1 MNGVSRRPWS
11 RTVMEALFVLV
22 LIVAAALGSKQL
34 APRELALGL
43 GKIKDG
49 DSFVLR
55 GKQVRLHGIDAPEY
69 RQTCESAKGKDYPC
83 GKDAAKA
90 LRELLRGR
98 NITCTEIERDRYR
111 RSVSVCRNG
120 EVELNKEMVR
130 LGWAIAYRRHSRNY
144 VVAEREAKAA
154 KRGLWSGK
162 FAMPEDYRNQTRP
175 VSGDV
180 SGKDSG
186 LEEGEE

>member
-1 MNGVSRRPWS
+1 MRGVSARPWS
-11 RTVMEALFVLV
+11 RTIMEALFVLV
-22 LIVAAALGSKQL
+22 LIAAAALGSKQL
-34 APRELALGL
+34 APKELAPGL

-69 RQTCESAKGKDYPC
+69 RQTCETSKGRDYEC

-90 LRELLRGR
+90 FRELLRGR
-98 NITCTEIERDRYR
+98 KITCIQIERDRYR

-130 LGWAIAYRRHSRNY
+130 LGWAVAYRRHSRNY
-144 VVAEREAKAA
+144 IAAEREAKQA
-154 KRGLWSGK
+154 KRGIWAGK
-162 FAMPEDYRNQTRP
+162 FVMPEDYRNQTRP
-175 VSGDV
+175 AASDLSGFED
-180 SGKDSG
+180 
-186 LEEGEE
+186 GEE

>member
-1 MNGVSRRPWS
+1 MRGVSRRPWS
-11 RTVMEALFVLV
+11 RSVMEALFVLV
-22 LIVAAALGSKQL
+22 LIAAAALGSKQL
-34 APRELALGL
+34 APRELAPGL

-69 RQTCESAKGKDYPC
+69 RQTCETAKGKDYAC

-98 NITCTEIERDRYR
+98 KITCTEIERDRYR
-111 RSVSVCRNG
+111 RSVSICRNG

-130 LGWAIAYRRHSRNY
+130 LGWAVAYRRHSRNY
-144 VVAEREAKAA
+144 VAAEREAKLA
-154 KRGLWSGK
+154 KRGIWAGT
-162 FAMPEDYRNQTRP
+162 FAMPEDYRNQKRP
-175 VSGDV
+175 VAGDIP
-180 SGKDSG
+180 G
-186 LEEGEE
+186 LDGGEE